1 MLDWITAPAASTNGT
16 AAEHEAAAV
25 AVGWTSGFKRFNRA
39 VCPVAR
45 PTVPDAPRL
54 WPNTMGPAT
63 RQADRSGDLGG
74 QAQAVSRKIHVPGC
88 DFNTIF
94 VLILRLEIWDWT
106 GLF

>member
-1 MLDWITAPAASTNGT
+1 MPDLRRTLAKHDGT
-16 AAEHEAAAV
+16 
-25 AVGWTSGFKRFNRA
+25 S
-39 VCPVAR
+39 
-45 PTVPDAPRL
+45 DS
-54 WPNTMGPAT
+54 T